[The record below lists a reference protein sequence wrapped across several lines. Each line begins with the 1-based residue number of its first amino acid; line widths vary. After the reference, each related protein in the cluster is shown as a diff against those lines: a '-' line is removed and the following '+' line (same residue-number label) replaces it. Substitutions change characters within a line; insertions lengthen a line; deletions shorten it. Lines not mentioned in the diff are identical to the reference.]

1 MNTTLRPLDV
11 ILVHPDALSKIT
23 LRCELDK
30 KLILSLEWGFV
41 LHPDEYKNTRYSDI
55 AEGSVIDWGVPE
67 GYDDVVQYM
76 AEMTVPYSLPIAGPA
91 ENIISLRRLVN
102 AQPENIRNGVAWTTG
117 TACHLKNMLQ

>member
-30 KLILSLEWGFV
+30 KLITSLEWGFV

-76 AEMTVPYSLPIAGPA
+76 SEMTVPYSLPIAGPA